1 VFFFRY
7 VATIVAAVAH
17 GLTYPLPVVQTIT
30 VEGRIDDVT
39 RSRFDL
45 SATPTSTHS
54 PDSATRTD
62 CPFWCEDRTRI
73 VTSLPDK
80 ARGEMGYQV

>member
-17 GLTYPLPVVQTIT
+17 GLTYPFPVLQTIT

-39 RSRFDL
+39 RSRLDL
-45 SATPTSTHS
+45 CDADIDPL
-54 PDSATRTD
+54 A
-62 CPFWCEDRTRI
+62 
-73 VTSLPDK
+73 
-80 ARGEMGYQV
+80 